1 MSSVSG
7 HDVGQRVDV
16 RLMAIDSVS
25 MSTDVASASGDL
37 SGYVIGEILA
47 LMGRRRMSNAELGRR
62 LEEPD
67 YWVGRRLN
75 GKIPIDLHD
84 LQRIAVVL
92 GVSVADL
99 MPRSGKEPTAQYL
112 AGERLVATIGDP
124 ERHARPTPR
133 RRPAHRVGSKVN
145 AAIRPLTP
153 VGR

>member
-1 MSSVSG
+1 
-7 HDVGQRVDV
+7 
-16 RLMAIDSVS
+16 
-25 MSTDVASASGDL
+25 MSTDVASASDDL
-37 SGYVIGEILA
+37 SSFVIGEILA

-92 GVSVADL
+92 GVSVTDL

-112 AGERLVATIGDP
+112 AGERLIATIGDHNR
-124 ERHARPTPR
+124 ETRPHPR
-133 RRPAHRVGSKVN
+133 RRSAHRTRQIVGGS
-145 AAIRPLTP
+145 IRPLTP